1 MKDYVGSEEPDKQ
14 IQANM
19 HHLGKLVQSKAQK
32 KNNCSR
38 KVASQETFLL
48 WLSVYFAFF
57 VVVSFK
63 SNNILGNSCDYTRY
77 QERWRTED
85 PINRSDDREGRHG
98 GEKVLGLR

>member
-1 MKDYVGSEEPDKQ
+1 MWEVRNLISKYKQ
-14 IQANM
+14 ICTTWESWCKVK
-19 HHLGKLVQSKAQK
+19 HKK